1 GDAGVAPRHTRA
13 RGGLRLGTVILP
25 EHRWADAQ
33 SIWRRAEEL
42 GFEHAWTY
50 DHLAWR
56 SLRDTAWFGA
66 IPTLTAAAPVTG
78 RIRLG
83 LFVAPP
89 HFRHP
94 VPFAKESG
102 TLADRSAGRLTLG
115 IGAGGE
121 GWDARMLGN
130 PPWSRRE
137 RAERFAEFV
146 ELTDLLLREPA
157 VSRRGRYYTAEEART
172 HPGCLQRPRVPFAI

>member
-66 IPTLTAAAPVTG
+66 IPTLTAAALVTG
-78 RIRLG
+78 RVPLG
-83 LFVAPP
+83 IFVSSPKFP
-89 HFRHP
+89 HP
-94 VPFAKESG
+94 VALPKAIRTLDTLSG
-102 TLADRSAGRLTLG
+102 GRLTLAPG
-115 IGAGGE
+115 
-121 GWDARMLGN
+121 
-130 PPWSRRE
+130 RRLQG
-137 RAERFAEFV
+137 V
-146 ELTDLLLREPA
+146 EA
-157 VSRRGRYYTAEEART
+157 
-172 HPGCLQRPRVPFAI
+172 